1 MAGDEKSVDM
11 SAACSNVEEGGGGE
25 RRSAKGGGGGV
36 LASWIRGR
44 AAELSL
50 ASLQTPPGR
59 PVWLHRRG
67 TFLEHAPR
75 LVFLKRKECRGR
87 DGVLLVRY

>member
-11 SAACSNVEEGGGGE
+11 SAACSNVEEGCGGE
-25 RRSAKGGGGGV
+25 APKGGGGGV

-50 ASLQTPPGR
+50 LAFRTPPGR

-67 TFLEHAPR
+67 TFLKLAPR
-75 LVFLKRKECRGR
+75 LVLLKRKECRGR
-87 DGVLLVRY
+87 DGVCW